1 MLDILK
7 SEGNFVIKFVALTLK
22 LYLCIAII
30 SKESHKRIIMG
41 VFRIIHAYSSD
52 HLIVCKRKLRC
63 PRVPGARAA
72 SLRTNTQ
79 WDHKCLIIVKGEE
92 NGGN

>member
-30 SKESHKRIIMG
+30 SKGLRRSWSKSH
-41 VFRIIHAYSSD
+41 
-52 HLIVCKRKLRC
+52 
-63 PRVPGARAA
+63 
-72 SLRTNTQ
+72 TQ
-79 WDHKCLIIVKGEE
+79 ALKIWC
-92 NGGN
+92 